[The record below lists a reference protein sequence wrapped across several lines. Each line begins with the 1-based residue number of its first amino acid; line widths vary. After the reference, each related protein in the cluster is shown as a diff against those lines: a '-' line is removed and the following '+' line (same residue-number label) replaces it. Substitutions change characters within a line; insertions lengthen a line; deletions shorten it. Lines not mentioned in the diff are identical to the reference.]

1 MDHYIPLILRS
12 HLEKPVKY
20 IIPNQ
25 LQSTKEVS
33 EVDALKPKITEQ
45 LTYYDYP
52 NERVIILEGE
62 NLWFSYKVY
71 LDEKG
76 PHECEFKTH
85 AENTTQYLI
94 EFRADLEESSNLS
107 LSKQVKLALYTHFAS
122 PIRQTLNIKMEP
134 RVFPVRQMQLAK
146 HTPSQII
153 QLAYLCALL
162 EQRHQKSDSK
172 RFTAIA
178 EFLDKAVQVVPV
190 ESVFDAITY
199 GKNQIARTCANALQ
213 ERRLQL
219 QPSQHMIIGALK
231 ASIRAHTGYDG
242 AVIDRFII
250 PSVKTYQQPTHTA
263 LWWLQST
270 QLQGPQ
276 MFFPAIGIAQVVV
289 ESTHKGMK
297 PKGTM
302 KPKPPTSLRTTNDRR
317 IKRSSQRSSKT
328 YSDAAKSSPS
338 QSTKLMAMPFSIP
351 IFLNSHLNQSPDP
364 FPEYITRYVD
374 ECLKGLIRHS
384 HTAMSIQCGAEMRV
398 VTKMNVGELY
408 SALGGKSAHFK
419 SPLQIL
425 REGITKLGTYTEGHL
440 LPATKLPNEQMLALI
455 EGIFQKDV
463 SLCALLLGAFMEQ
476 QIHIPLI
483 HSAKT
488 TAETLSSQTAPV
500 AVGVWALF
508 SQNLASLEAKLKG
521 HNRSQL
527 IVDIREY
534 MEGFSQKMLDD
545 EDKMYAGKL
554 QFLLHGI
561 QRIVTASSQYI
572 SYSLE
577 HQLCSNPKFD
587 KSLTLKYLITEWD
600 TIFQNDALSLIGE
613 SHRPLVARWLK
624 WTILVH
630 DLRETLAQY
639 TCIGVTGFV
648 NSGKSLLVR
657 KLFKIQEVKVGI
669 QAAKRTT
676 VPLLY
681 SLEDSVE
688 GLDVIDFPGVDDTD
702 HTIPDLARLLLSL
715 AQIIIFVVDFK
726 RACSDPV
733 KAWLQALSNNG
744 APIHICLTH
753 ADELY
758 AECKAEGKT
767 TKYRRRAEA
776 HPFSLKT

>member
-1 MDHYIPLILRS
+1 
-12 HLEKPVKY
+12 
-20 IIPNQ
+20 
-25 LQSTKEVS
+25 
-33 EVDALKPKITEQ
+33 
-45 LTYYDYP
+45 
-52 NERVIILEGE
+52 
-62 NLWFSYKVY
+62 
-71 LDEKG
+71 
-76 PHECEFKTH
+76 
-85 AENTTQYLI
+85 
-94 EFRADLEESSNLS
+94 
-107 LSKQVKLALYTHFAS
+107 
-122 PIRQTLNIKMEP
+122 
-134 RVFPVRQMQLAK
+134 MQLAK

-250 PSVKTYQQPTHTA
+250 PSVKTYQQATHTA

-534 MEGFSQKMLDD
+534 LEGFSQKMLDD

-657 KLFKIQEVKVGI
+657 KLFKIQV
-669 QAAKRTT
+669 
-676 VPLLY
+676 
-681 SLEDSVE
+681 
-688 GLDVIDFPGVDDTD
+688 
-702 HTIPDLARLLLSL
+702 
-715 AQIIIFVVDFK
+715 
-726 RACSDPV
+726 
-733 KAWLQALSNNG
+733 
-744 APIHICLTH
+744 
-753 ADELY
+753 
-758 AECKAEGKT
+758 
-767 TKYRRRAEA
+767 
-776 HPFSLKT
+776 